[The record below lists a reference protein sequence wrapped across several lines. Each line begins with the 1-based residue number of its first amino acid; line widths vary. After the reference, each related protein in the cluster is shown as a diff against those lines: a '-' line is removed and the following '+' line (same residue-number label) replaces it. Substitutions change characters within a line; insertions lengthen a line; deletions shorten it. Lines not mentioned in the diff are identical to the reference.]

1 MLRPVHIGGYGVGD
15 WKSQYG
21 VSDEGASS
29 AGVYGTPASSWDVAR
44 AQEETRRLQAPV
56 SGGGSGDLSMG
67 GYVHPP
73 AYVDTPGHRH
83 IGVPGPHG
91 NARTSASSGWLK
103 LLLLACVLPVAVAAL
118 GFVGI
123 LVLGMLG
130 GGAAPQTLDTAH
142 YERLSDDARRL
153 STQPASRL
161 YTTWLSRARPEWSTL
176 DAPQRHAVAA
186 AWIRYTRNP
195 DSFERLVPEQKTY
208 VFAAFASYLQALSA
222 AGDAQATRDLAWL
235 EARR

>member
-1 MLRPVHIGGYGVGD
+1 MGD

-29 AGVYGTPASSWDVAR
+29 AGVYGTPASTWDVAR

-56 SGGGSGDLSMG
+56 AGVGSGDVSMG
-67 GYVHPP
+67 GYVQPQ
-73 AYVDTPGHRH
+73 ADVGTPGHRS
-83 IGVPGPHG
+83 IGVPGPRG
-91 NARTSASSGWLK
+91 DARASASSGWLK

-118 GFVGI
+118 GFAGI
-123 LVLGMLG
+123 LVLGFLG
-130 GGAAPQTLDTAH
+130 GGAAPQSRDTAH

-161 YTTWLSRARPEWSTL
+161 YTTWLRQARPQWSTL

-208 VFAAFASYLQALSA
+208 LFAAFASYLQALSME
-222 AGDAQATRDLAWL
+222 GDAQATRDLALL
-235 EARR
+235 EAPP